1 MILYAL
7 EGARTCTLY
16 LTDNTTI
23 DVDEKIDELRQIFE
37 PYEEFERVNKNSIAN
52 FKYVNTVTPVAL
64 VMQDN
69 KELKISLLRYREY
82 KWMKQEIDEQA

>member
-1 MILYAL
+1 M
-7 EGARTCTLY
+7 
-16 LTDNTTI
+16 
-23 DVDEKIDELRQIFE
+23 
-37 PYEEFERVNKNSIAN
+37 
-52 FKYVNTVTPVAL
+52 NTVTPVAL